1 MTKLINIIEVGLRD
15 GLQSEKRI
23 FTSHEKFILINNL
36 IRAGIRNL
44 EVTSFVKNIPQFED
58 NKHIAKNLLKY
69 NEVNY
74 SALVPNIKGYND
86 MIECENIS
94 EIVLF
99 VSTSDTFNKKNINA
113 TKLEAFERFKNI
125 SKVAHKDGIKIRGS
139 ISCCFDCPYEG
150 TIKVEDVIDIVKRYN
165 DIGVHKID
173 IADTIGTGTTTKIM
187 KVLDEVLKEIHVNKI
202 TGHFHDTNNS
212 AIDLVSACLKYGIST
227 FHSSIGGLGGC
238 PFSSKVVGNLST
250 EKLIDYLH
258 KNNYKTGIDLNKI
271 RNIKV

>member
-1 MTKLINIIEVGLRD
+1 MNKFVNVIEVGLRD

-23 FTSHEKFILINNL
+23 FTSHEKFIIINNL
-36 IRAGIRNL
+36 IRAGIKNI

-58 NKHIAKNLLKY
+58 NKHISRNLLKY
-69 NEVNY
+69 NGITY

-86 MIECENIS
+86 MITCENIN
-94 EIVLF
+94 EIVFF

-125 SKVAHKDGIKIRGS
+125 ATLAHRDNIKIRGS

-150 TIKVEDVIDIVKRYN
+150 KIKVDDVVDIIKRYI

-173 IADTIGTGTTTKIM
+173 IADTIGSGTTEKM
-187 KVLDEVLKEIHVNKI
+187 MRVLDEALKECTVDKL

-212 AIDLVSACLKYGIST
+212 AIELVKTSLNYGITT

-238 PFSSKVVGNLST
+238 PFSSKIVGNLST

-271 RNIKV
+271 RNIKL